1 MKALVGIILFVLFLG
16 FFSSAFIV
24 PEGRQAIITQ
34 FGKPMGEPITTTGIH
49 FKIPFIQET
58 RFVDKRI
65 LTWDGIPSNVPTK
78 DSKYISVDTTAR
90 WQIVD
95 VLKFIQSVQN
105 ERGAKARLDS
115 ILDANTRD
123 VIANNNL
130 VEAVRNSNGILEE
143 IEEKRRAKKSKNHEL
158 GEEVFGE
165 IEKISLGREKLSEI
179 ISRKSDKELRAFGI
193 KIIDVQLR
201 RISYERSVERKVYER
216 MISERK
222 RIAEKIRSIGKGEK
236 AKIEGRLSRD
246 LQRIKSEAYKKA
258 EIIKGEGEAKSLGI
272 YAKALSQDPDFYKF
286 TRTLESY
293 RKVLGKKTKLILS
306 SESEFLK
313 MLKGEGLED

>member
-1 MKALVGIILFVLFLG
+1 MKFLVFVFTVFLLVVSL
-16 FFSSAFIV
+16 FSSMFIV
-24 PEGRQAIITQ
+24 SEGRQAIITQ
-34 FGKPMGEPITTTGIH
+34 FGRPVGKPITTTGVH
-49 FKIPFIQET
+49 FKMPFIQEA

-65 LTWDGIPSNVPTK
+65 LTWDGVPSNVPTK

-130 VEAVRNSNGILEE
+130 VEAVRNSNSVLE
-143 IEEKRRAKKSKNHEL
+143 RMTAKKKSQKLKDAEIDD
-158 GEEVFGE
+158 EIFGE
-165 IEKISLGREKLSEI
+165 IEKIKFGREKLSDL
-179 ISRKSDKELRAFGI
+179 ISKNSDKELRAFGI

-201 RISYERSVERKVYER
+201 RISYEKSVERKVYER

-246 LQRIKSEAYKKA
+246 LQKIKSEAYKKA
-258 EIIKGEGEAKSLGI
+258 EIIKGKGEAKSTAI
-272 YAKALSQDPDFYKF
+272 YAKALSQDPEFYKF
-286 TRTLESY
+286 TRNLDSY
-293 RKVLGKKTKLILS
+293 KKVLGEKTKLILS
-306 SESEFLK
+306 LDSDFLK
-313 MLKGEGLED
+313 MLKSEK